1 MAASNW
7 FRFQTLSSKMLA
19 LSLLPV
25 VLFILFFGAYVLPT
39 LHDSVMR
46 TKEEGIRQ
54 VVDLGLTLLQEQEVQ
69 VQAGKRSQETAQA
82 RGKEIIENL
91 RYDGTNYLWIQS
103 PGPRIVGH
111 GLRREWAGKATDGL
125 GDPALVK
132 LFRDLEKVALA
143 PAGGFHEYQFAK
155 PGAQGL
161 FPKLSYVKTFAPWGW
176 TLGTGVYVDDVD
188 RQVRN
193 TALIMLGG
201 ILLVSVLVYF
211 LARTIA
217 RRMVRP
223 LHLLVEGLQNSDLSR
238 QIPVTVEDEIGAAAK
253 AFNAYN
259 GGMRQIVLDV
269 AEFATRVASGSTEL
283 AASADEMAK
292 AVAEIAE
299 VSEDLKQAG
308 DRVSEAL
315 QTLSG
320 DATLVVT
327 RTREADTRGQEAVQ
341 ETNRSAEAGQGTA
354 KGMADIQQVTGQI
367 VQAVTVIQEIARQ
380 TNLLSL
386 NAAIEAAKAGQ
397 QGKGFAVVAEEVRKL
412 AERSALAAHEI
423 EGLIQRTQEVVSG
436 GVRSVDTTLASLD
449 TIRDRIGGVA
459 QSIQDIG
466 GLSRGQAAT
475 GQEVATMM
483 GQTTGRLAQNAS
495 ATHEL
500 ASTVQEIAKTSD
512 ELAHVAEGLR
522 AVVERFKL

>member
-1 MAASNW
+1 MSTRTRFE
-7 FRFQTLSSKMLA
+7 FRSLSSKVLA

-25 VLFILFFGAYVLPT
+25 GLFLFFFAAYVLPT
-39 LHDSVMR
+39 LHKVVM
-46 TKEEGIRQ
+46 KAKQDGVRQ
-54 VVDLGLTLLQEQEVQ
+54 VVDLAVTMLEAQEAKV
-69 VQAGKRSQETAQA
+69 RSGQQPLEATQA
-82 RGKEIIENL
+82 RAKEVIASL
-91 RYDGTNYLWIQS
+91 RYDKTNYLWIQG
-103 PGPRIVGH
+103 PGPRMVSHAIH
-111 GLRREWAGKATDGL
+111 PEWDGRLTDDL
-125 GDPALVK
+125 GDPALAS
-132 LFRDLEKVALA
+132 LFRNLERAAQA
-143 PAGGFHEYQFAK
+143 PEGSIHAYEFSK
-155 PGAQGL
+155 PGQQGL
-161 FPKLSYVKTFAPWGW
+161 FPKVSYVRTFAPWGW
-176 TLGTGVYVDDVD
+176 TVGTGVYVDDVD
-188 RQVRN
+188 REVRN
-193 TALIMLGG
+193 IATVMLAGM
-201 ILLVSVLVYF
+201 LVVSGLVFF
-211 LARTIA
+211 LARTLS
-217 RRMVRP
+217 RRMARP
-223 LHLLVEGLQNSDLSR
+223 LHHLVEGLRNSDLSK
-238 QIPVTVEDEIGAAAK
+238 QIRVHVQDEVGQAAL
-253 AFNAYN
+253 AFNDYN
-259 GGMRQIVLDV
+259 GNMRQIVLDV
-269 AEFATRVASGSTEL
+269 SQFATRVASGSTEL

-292 AVAEIAE
+292 AVAEIAQ

-320 DATLVVT
+320 DAALVVT
-327 RTREADTRGQEAVQ
+327 RTREAETRGEEAVQ

-354 KGMADIQQVTGQI
+354 KGMGDIQQVTGQI

-436 GVRSVDTTLASLD
+436 GVQSVDTTLASLD
-449 TIRDRIGGVA
+449 TIRERIGGVA